1 NVLDGLEV
9 YNTQQEGVHF
19 RTSSADNTIQNS
31 YIHDTGKGSVT
42 DQGFGEGLYIG
53 NAVSYLLFHNW
64 AGGKQD
70 KSDRNQVLNNKIGPG
85 VTAEC
90 IDIKEGSCCGV
101 IKGNTFD
108 GSGLSGQNSAD
119 SWIDVKGDSYDIEGN
134 TGSHS
139 LKDGFQ

>member
-1 NVLDGLEV
+1 MCWTDWRSIIPNK
-9 YNTQQEGVHF
+9 
-19 RTSSADNTIQNS
+19 RASTSGQVVPIIPFKTRIFTTREREALRIRV
-31 YIHDTGKGSVT
+31 SVKACT
-42 DQGFGEGLYIG
+42 SEML
-53 NAVSYLLFHNW
+53 YLLFHNW

-90 IDIKEGSCCGV
+90 IDIKEGSCCGL